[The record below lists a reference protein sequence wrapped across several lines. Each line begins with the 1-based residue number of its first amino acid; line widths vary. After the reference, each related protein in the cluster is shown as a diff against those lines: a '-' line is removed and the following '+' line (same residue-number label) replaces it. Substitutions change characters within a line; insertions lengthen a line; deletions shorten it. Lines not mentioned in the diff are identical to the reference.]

1 MVRALLFAMFAGLFV
16 MSGCGCEKAKE
27 ADATQEQK
35 SVSEETAPAASVVTT
50 IANNEDFEKNVEKA
64 TKPVVVKFS
73 ANWCGA
79 CKEIAQA
86 YEELAKQKTDLAFCV
101 VDIDAN
107 KDLAQK
113 FNINGVPTI
122 VFFKDGKE
130 VDIAKRHVGAA
141 SKEHLEKAINDA
153 FGIEAAPA
161 AEAAKAE
168 EVKAE
173 EPKAE
178 QPEAK

>member
-1 MVRALLFAMFAGLFV
+1 MVRALLFAMFAGLLV

-27 ADATQEQK
+27 AETTQDQK
-35 SVSEETAPAASVVTT
+35 AVEESTSAASVVAT
-50 IANNEDFEKNVEKA
+50 IANAEDFEKNVEKA

-79 CKEIAQA
+79 CKDIAQT

-101 VDIDAN
+101 VDIDAA

-130 VDIAKRHVGAA
+130 VDPAKRHVGAA

-161 AEAAKAE
+161 AEAAKPE
-168 EVKAE
+168 EAKAE
-173 EPKAE
+173 DAKAE
-178 QPEAK
+178 QPESK